1 MSKFLNL
8 LNKYSAI
15 LNEEENGVVGGEPDA
30 TNPEAGGEAPM
41 GDTTGAEPD
50 LGSTEEAIPEI
61 GDQDLIDVAKILSE
75 FINDNNYKNPD
86 KQNLLNILKEID
98 NLNADNPDSSKKIKT
113 TISNFVSAFKSKP
126 SSIVSDDS
134 TL

>member
-8 LNKYSAI
+8 LNKYSSI
-15 LNEEENGVVGGEPDA
+15 LNEEEAMGVAGLESENTP
-30 TNPEAGGEAPM
+30 TPEADVQATAQTEQ
-41 GDTTGAEPD
+41 D

-61 GDQDLIDVAKILSE
+61 GDQDLIDVAKILSD
-75 FINDNNYKNPD
+75 FINDKDYKNPD

-98 NLNADNPDSSKKIKT
+98 NLNIQNPESSKKIKST
-113 TISNFVSAFKSKP
+113 LANFVSAFKSKP
-126 SSIVSDDS
+126 SDIVSDDS